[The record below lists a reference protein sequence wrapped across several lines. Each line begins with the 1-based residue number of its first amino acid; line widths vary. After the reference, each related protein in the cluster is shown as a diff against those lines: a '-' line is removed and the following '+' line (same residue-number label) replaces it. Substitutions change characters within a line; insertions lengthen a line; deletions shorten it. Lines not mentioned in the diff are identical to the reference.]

1 MFNKNIKI
9 AFFGTSDFSLIVLD
23 ELKKNGI
30 IPELIVTTP
39 DKPQGR
45 KMILTPTP
53 TKVWAENN
61 SIEYITPVK
70 LKEET
75 FLKKISEYNLFIVAS
90 YGKIIPKEV
99 IDVPEYKVLNIH
111 PSLLPKYRGPSP
123 LQEQILND
131 EKEIGVSIMLIDE
144 QVDHGDII
152 IQERVEIKNWPIGF
166 LELQELLAKKGA
178 NMITEILPKWI
189 NSNNI
194 KTKRQEHNNATFTK
208 KVEKID
214 GFIKLD
220 DNHYQN
226 YLKYLAYEDWP
237 KTFFEIHKN
246 RPFGQVKKPEDKT
259 RVIIKK
265 ATYKDDSFEILRVI
279 PEGKKEM
286 DYKSFLNG
294 LK

>member
-1 MFNKNIKI
+1 MFNKNTKI

-23 ELKKNGI
+23 ELKKNRV

-61 SIEYITPVK
+61 SIEYITPTR
-70 LKEET
+70 LKEEF

-99 IDVPEYKVLNIH
+99 IDMPEYKVLNIH

-131 EKEIGVSIMLIDE
+131 EKEVGVSIMLIDE

-152 IQERVEIKNWPIGF
+152 TQEKVEIKNWPISF
-166 LELQELLAKKGA
+166 YELQELLARKGGD
-178 NMITEILPKWI
+178 MLVKILPDWI
-189 NSNNI
+189 KGKI
-194 KTKRQEHNNATFTK
+194 ETKEQKHDEATFTK
-208 KVEKID
+208 KVEKTD
-214 GFIKLD
+214 GFISLED
-220 DNHYQN
+220 DSYKN

-237 KTFFEIHKN
+237 KTFFE
-246 RPFGQVKKPEDKT
+246 VKKSDKNI

-265 ATYKDDSFEILRVI
+265 SDYKDGVFEILRVV
-279 PEGKKEM
+279 PEGKSEM

>member
-1 MFNKNIKI
+1 MFNKNTRI

-23 ELKKNGI
+23 ELKRNGI
-30 IPELIVTTP
+30 IPELIVTTE

-61 SIEYITPVK
+61 SVEYITPAK
-70 LKEET
+70 LKEES

-99 IDVPEYKVLNIH
+99 IDMPEYKVLNIH

-144 QVDHGDII
+144 QVDHGNII
-152 IQERVEIKNWPIGF
+152 TQEKLEIKNWPIGF
-166 LELQELLAKKGA
+166 YELQELLAIKGVDTLA
-178 NMITEILPKWI
+178 KTLPDWI
-189 NSNNI
+189 KGKIQS
-194 KTKRQEHNNATFTK
+194 KEQKHNDATFTK
-208 KVEKID
+208 KVEKVD
-214 GFIKLD
+214 GFISLENDSYK
-220 DNHYQN
+220 N

-237 KTFFEIHKN
+237 KTFFE
-246 RPFGQVKKPEDKT
+246 VKKSDKNI

-265 ATYKDDSFEILRVI
+265 AIYKNGIFEILRVV
-279 PEGKKEM
+279 PEGKTEM